1 MKIQI
6 GNIVTQTMFMSQLY
20 IRWMIKVQK
29 GAKV

>member
-1 MKIQI
+1 MKTQI

-29 GAKV
+29 GTKV